1 VIISQGY
8 FWGEA
13 ICLFA
18 RKALGNA
25 KMALPFQG
33 LFLGSHKYLCRINY
47 LQQLPIKQITR
58 RFLKVLQSHTFKNL
72 LGLGLSA
79 MHCKHPPQRQ
89 TLRIWVCC

>member
-18 RKALGNA
+18 RKALGIA

-47 LQQLPIKQITR
+47 LQQLPIKQTTR
-58 RFLKVLQSHTFKNL
+58 KFLKVLQSHTCNNFI
-72 LGLGLSA
+72 GLGLSS
-79 MHCKHPPQRQ
+79 KNYTPPADANP
-89 TLRIWVCC
+89 TDLGL